1 MNSNRERDSIANRL
15 AIARNSN
22 TMIEILMMLAY
33 DFNTEVRVAVASHL
47 ATPRDTLRILS
58 QDAHPH
64 VRAAVARHP
73 RTSPAVRDTLSRDT
87 DANVRRVAAA
97 RAFQPLRVVDIRPRP
112 PHDTDHSHS
121 H

>member
-15 AIARNSN
+15 AIARNPN
-22 TMIEILMMLAY
+22 TTIEILMMLAY

-58 QDAHPH
+58 QDTNSD
-64 VRAAVARHP
+64 VRTAVAGHP
-73 RTSPAVRDTLSRDT
+73 RTSPAIRDTLSQDP

-97 RAFQPLRVVDIRPRP
+97 RAFKPLRVLEIRPRP